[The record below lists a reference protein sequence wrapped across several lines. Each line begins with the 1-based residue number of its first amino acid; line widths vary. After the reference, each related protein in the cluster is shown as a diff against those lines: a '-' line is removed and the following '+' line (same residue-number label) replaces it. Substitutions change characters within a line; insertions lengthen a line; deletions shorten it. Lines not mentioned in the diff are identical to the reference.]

1 MKYFLFTL
9 VGLLFSSCF
18 EYRDIEF
25 KGIENAQSPHFENKE
40 LLIDV
45 TVRINNVN
53 PYKIKIKPS
62 ELQVYIEDNF
72 VGTVFLDNKVV
83 LKRKSENSYTAQLR
97 GKMADGVLFT
107 LMRVALKE
115 EVTLQLK
122 GKVKG
127 TIYGFSRKIDV
138 DQKRVVN
145 TAKIKEMLK
154 LML

>member
-1 MKYFLFTL
+1 MKYFLFAL

-18 EYRDIEF
+18 EFKDLEF
-25 KGIENAQSPHFENKE
+25 KGIDNAQLPRFENKE

-62 ELQVYIEDNF
+62 ELQVYIDDNF

-83 LKRKSENSYTAQLR
+83 LKRKSENSYSAQLR